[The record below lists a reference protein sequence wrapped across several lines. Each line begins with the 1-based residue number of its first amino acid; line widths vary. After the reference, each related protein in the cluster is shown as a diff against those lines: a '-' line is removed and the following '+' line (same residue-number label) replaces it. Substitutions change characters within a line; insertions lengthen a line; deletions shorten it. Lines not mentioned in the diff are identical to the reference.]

1 MPGALLISST
11 KHDVFMERFPLT
23 TVFDQPS
30 CEVIEQFW
38 VRIRTTA
45 TTKITRGLDNP
56 TAKVMLPKSI
66 SQDTIGKRIVGRS
79 DPLGKSEPPSGRL
92 CVIRSF
98 LNRPIFPGKNCRNCG
113 WDNGPGIVY
122 ISTPKKVGRL
132 RVRGGVNEC
141 HDPFFWI
148 FQFTFFN
155 SVA

>member
-23 TVFDQPS
+23 TVCDQPS
-30 CEVIEQFW
+30 CEMIEQFR
-38 VRIRTTA
+38 VGIRTTA

-56 TAKVMLPKSI
+56 TAKVMLPQSI
-66 SQDTIGKRIVGRS
+66 SQDTVGERIVGRR

-92 CVIRSF
+92 CVFRSF